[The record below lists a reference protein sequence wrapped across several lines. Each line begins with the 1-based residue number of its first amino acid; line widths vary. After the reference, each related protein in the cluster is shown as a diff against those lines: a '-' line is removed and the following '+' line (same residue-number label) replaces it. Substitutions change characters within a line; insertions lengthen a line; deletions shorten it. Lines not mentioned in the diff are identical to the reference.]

1 MCQMGMFDAQKNSL
15 DILRSIFADVDETLL
30 GRYLVYLQIN
40 LKKSSS
46 IELGDIGVASESM
59 VPLLTTCPLVKFS
72 LKAMI

>member
-15 DILRSIFADVDETLL
+15 DILWSIFADVDETLL

-59 VPLLTTCPLVKFS
+59 APSLITCPLLNS
-72 LKAMI
+72 H